1 MVDGCSVITPTSS
14 SSSIT
19 LGEGS
24 ICWITVLG
32 ALILLWRPE
41 LANGCDISC
50 LFIGL
55 LIWEEIFSIHT
66 AIHPNLLEELSDP
79 PSFSSVLKVQW
90 RGSPCQSSGLR
101 LHTFTARTMG
111 SMPGQGTKIPH
122 YFGHDQK
129 SKNKKNKKM
138 VSEVNQG

>member
-1 MVDGCSVITPTSS
+1 MYGKSQASRLPEFIPFISTSALWGQILSPCLPQGVAEVVDGCSVITPTSS
-14 SSSIT
+14 SSSVT

-66 AIHPNLLEELSDP
+66 AIHPNLPEELSDP

-90 RGSPCQSSGLR
+90 RGSPCQSSG
-101 LHTFTARTMG
+101 
-111 SMPGQGTKIPH
+111 
-122 YFGHDQK
+122 
-129 SKNKKNKKM
+129 
-138 VSEVNQG
+138 